1 MKQSRSL
8 KQRLIAS
15 VLVLVMVFSSLIGTT
30 FAWFTDRAASE
41 GNVIQTGTLKVDLL
55 HKTGDNWI
63 SVKDNPDHK
72 VFDYDNWEPG
82 YTRVETLKVAN
93 LGNLALKYKL
103 SVEALD
109 GTAVTGANGENLADV
124 IEVYITYSE
133 TNESSYSDIT
143 SSDKWVRKGTLTEVL
158 KAPASFMAGNLFPSG
173 QYVDG
178 SYGAVTGVGNQIVK
192 IALHMKEDAGN
203 EYQKLSIGDVS
214 VNIVATQW
222 TYENDSFGS
231 DYDKDSV
238 FPELN
243 IGGITVDVQ
252 TANGV
257 VTNPATISGEGVSG
271 IIPAGVAVDSGVSK
285 LGLSVTEKAVSDANL
300 TLNDGEAL
308 RSLDVHMYGVSKN
321 NTVPML
327 ITVEQAMKP
336 GLNIGNYTLYHLEN
350 GVTVAMT
357 AVNTAA
363 DLDAHN
369 EFYYDPV
376 TGDVTLAMAT
386 FSEVDFIA
394 EKSAAWE
401 GNFDYSW
408 YTGAV
413 APVDE
418 EGTIEYTIANADQ
431 LAAFGAIVGGMA
443 EGIERDSF
451 KGKIVKLVANINLGD
466 ANDAS
471 PNLFYPIGYYN
482 DAKSYTKPT
491 DGTKTAANV
500 TSFQGTFD
508 GQGNKISNFYQNT
521 WQMWGNY
528 DGNYYKAAM
537 GLFGYVY
544 GGTVKNLTVS
554 NFSSDG
560 EYTPTGV
567 IAAFAAGNST
577 FENIA
582 IFDCNPRVYNTG
594 NGGIIGIAGD
604 TSAAND
610 DHITLK
616 NITVDNSNKISALWG
631 SYDVA
636 CGGLVGMYRGNVD
649 GSGNATGDTIEFIN
663 CHVSA
668 QIDVYNDVC
677 GNYQYY
683 AYRYA
688 GMIIGSVRH
697 NEKSDGKTIPAM
709 AGISASGCTVNYG
722 DWNDYYYCEFEK
734 NGHPSYSGPTDY
746 KFSRVPHSELNFTDS
761 NGNGVVDANERA
773 TVTGC
778 KHDHTENEDNQAI
791 FLPFYQLFTG
801 YSWGVSSIG
810 LAEYSGI
817 VTNLDITEGDQQES
831 VTKFNGKVSTLVD
844 YTTYKLGDLF
854 AAVENCK
861 VAIVDSGI
869 AVSVVSADSANPV
882 SANISY
888 DKANWE
894 NGTITFTGAGTVSIT
909 IQDYFFCTPTTI
921 SVTVTEHEH
930 KYDNACDTTCNV
942 CGEEREITHTYD
954 NDCDT
959 TCNVCGAERSIT
971 HSYTTV
977 VTPPTCTEKGYTTY
991 TCACGDEYTDNEVAA
1006 LGHDYNAVV
1015 TAPTCTTA
1023 GYTTYTCSICDD
1035 TYIANEVAA
1044 FGHSY
1049 SSDVTAPDCVNGGY
1063 TTYTCSTCG
1072 GTYTGDEVEA
1082 LGHKYTAV
1090 ATSSTCT
1097 TGGYVTYTCSVCNHS
1112 YIGGETPALGHK
1124 EETIEAVAPTCTATG
1139 LTAGKRC
1146 SVCHETLEAQKEIP
1160 ANGHTAGADANCETA
1175 QTCTVCGVVLQGAL
1189 GHSYNAVV
1197 TAPTCT
1203 VDGYTTHTCSNCNDS
1218 YITDKVTA
1226 LGHDY
1231 KAVVTDPTC
1240 TEDGY
1245 TTYTCSVCKD
1255 TYVADKIEAKHSY
1268 QAEVTAPTCTATGYT
1283 TYTCSACGYSYN
1295 DNETEKTP
1303 HSYTETVKHP
1313 TCDEAGYTTYTCT
1326 CGDTYT
1332 GNEVAALGHAF
1343 VFESKFNGDFLY
1355 RVGNQNTVPLNALFE
1370 IKNYDNISVS
1380 ISGGVTG
1387 TYSNRE
1393 IQFAG
1398 TGLAIVVVTD
1408 TICNT
1413 PVTIELEVVDAVNAT
1428 GAANATSNNVVLL
1441 NNCGFGS
1448 LEVSG
1453 GYTLYGNGFTMTC
1466 GSDSAAL
1473 DMGYAFVTLN
1483 NGILDNVQI
1492 VCPNF
1497 DYAVLYKSNMTE
1509 SGNRSETTDKT
1520 RYFNVKSGVMVSGNS
1535 QILNS
1540 RISGARAAVN
1550 VTGGNCLIDN
1560 SRLERGAVAT
1570 LLIGSANSVT
1580 LRDVTLVQKPTA
1592 STYDSSKV
1600 LMGFS
1605 VLFICDANG
1614 DTAPVT
1620 LEGTLVQNA
1629 WVTESDKK
1637 YVPSAGQSIVSTAL
1651 GKTDYLHDLD
1661 GDGKNESLNLGFAYM
1676 PESLTSK
1683 VNTATIT
1690 DNRTNKNDIPY
1701 DYAEISILN
1710 GKTYVYSY
1718 INTNGTAD
1726 SFKTESEYVPN
1737 KYGDNITVN
1746 YSDNKDGLEFG
1757 KSFGTSG
1764 WVYQLSVDLDKGA
1777 YTFDFS
1783 KLTVLKNGESL
1794 KINRSDKVSVEEGTT
1809 EYTLTLEDGSTLKF
1823 KLIGTATTKEA
1834 PQWSNDA
1841 NGSSLSSSMN
1851 ASWEAGLCVAS
1862 SKGGTWSGAAPALQN
1877 VYIRYYS
1884 TEAKAY
1890 KVIHLADYT
1899 PNVTGK
1905 VNGSN
1910 TTCTITG
1917 TDFTLTLTGGQV
1929 HSSNK
1934 VYAIPVVCDG
1944 KLYFVAAT
1952 SSGLVNSGNSA
1963 RSVPVTYSFT
1973 DGFGNTIT
1981 GSHSWS
1987 VSEDQNNEYSYSD
2000 FCSGKLTKLES
2011 SSGGGSNPCVTPD
2024 TLITLAD
2031 GTQVRVDSLKGDE
2044 LLLVWNMETGKLD
2057 YAPIMFIDSEAE
2069 AEFEVIKLYFSDGT
2083 EVKVIYEHGFWD
2095 YDLNKYVYLDA
2106 SAADYIGHTFAKQN
2120 GDTLEK
2126 VQLVDVVIET
2136 ELTSTWSPVTV
2147 GHLCYFVNGMLSMPG
2162 GVGGLF
2168 NIFEVDAETM
2178 TYDYEQIAKD
2188 IETYGLFTY
2197 EELNAICPLTEEM
2210 FNAAGGAYLKIS
2222 IGKGNLTMEELIY
2235 MINRYSKYI

>member
-1 MKQSRSL
+1 MKQTRSL

-15 VLVLVMVFSSLIGTT
+15 VLVLVMLFTSLIGST
-30 FAWFTDRAASE
+30 FAWFTDSASSD
-41 GNVIQTGTLKVDLL
+41 GNTIQTGNLKVDLL
-55 HKTGDNWI
+55 HKTGDDWV

-72 VFDYDNWEPG
+72 VFDYDKWEPG

-93 LGNLALKYKL
+93 LGSLALKYKL

-124 IEVYITYSE
+124 IEVYITYGE
-133 TNESSYSDIT
+133 TNESNYSDIT

-158 KAPASFMAGNLFPSG
+158 KAPASFMSGNLFPSG
-173 QYVDG
+173 QYVEG
-178 SYGAVTGVGNQIVK
+178 SYDAVTGVGNQIVK

-271 IIPAGVAVDSGVSK
+271 IIPAGVAVDSGVNK
-285 LGLSVTEKAVSDANL
+285 LGLSVTEKAESDANL

-369 EFYYDPV
+369 EFYYDPA

-394 EKSAAWE
+394 EASVWE

-408 YTGAV
+408 YTGVV

-451 KGKIVKLVANINLGD
+451 KGKTVKLVANINLGD

-471 PNLFYPIGYYN
+471 TNLFYPIGYYN
-482 DAKSYTKPT
+482 DAGHYNKPT

-854 AAVENCK
+854 AAVENCD

-954 NDCDT
+954 NDCDA
-959 TCNVCGAERSIT
+959 TCNVCGAERGIT
-971 HSYTTV
+971 HDYTSV

-991 TCACGDEYTDNEVAA
+991 TCACGHFYVADETAA
-1006 LGHDYNAVV
+1006 LNHTAGEAVKENSKNPDCV
-1015 TAPTCTTA
+1015 NTGSYDSVVYCTVCDAELSRTTITVDALNHTAGDTVVENNVAPTCTKDGSYDNVVYCTV
-1023 GYTTYTCSICDD
+1023 CDAELSRETITVD
-1035 TYIANEVAA
+1035 
-1044 FGHSY
+1044 
-1049 SSDVTAPDCVNGGY
+1049 
-1063 TTYTCSTCG
+1063 
-1072 GTYTGDEVEA
+1072 A
-1082 LGHKYTAV
+1082 LGHTA
-1090 ATSSTCT
+1090 
-1097 TGGYVTYTCSVCNHS
+1097 
-1112 YIGGETPALGHK
+1112 GETVVENNVDPDCTNEGSYDNVVYCTVCGEELSRETVTVKENGHTEGAPVKENNVDPDCTNKGSYDNVVYCTVCDAELSRETVTVDAHGHK
-1124 EETIEAVAPTCTATG
+1124 EETLAAVEATCTTTG
-1139 LTAGKRC
+1139 LTAGKQC
-1146 SVCHETLEAQKEIP
+1146 SVCNKVTVVQDIVPVKPHTEVVDQAVPAKCNETGLTAGKHCSVCNTVLEAQTIVE
-1160 ANGHTAGADANCETA
+1160 
-1175 QTCTVCGVVLQGAL
+1175 AL
-1189 GHSYNAVV
+1189 GH
-1197 TAPTCT
+1197 
-1203 VDGYTTHTCSNCNDS
+1203 
-1218 YITDKVTA
+1218 
-1226 LGHDY
+1226 
-1231 KAVVTDPTC
+1231 
-1240 TEDGY
+1240 
-1245 TTYTCSVCKD
+1245 
-1255 TYVADKIEAKHSY
+1255 IEKNF
-1268 QAEVTAPTCTATGYT
+1268 T
-1283 TYTCSACGYSYN
+1283 
-1295 DNETEKTP
+1295 
-1303 HSYTETVKHP
+1303 
-1313 TCDEAGYTTYTCT
+1313 
-1326 CGDTYT
+1326 
-1332 GNEVAALGHAF
+1332 
-1343 VFESKFNGDFLY
+1343 GDFLY
-1355 RVGNQNTVPLNALFE
+1355 RVGNQNAVQLKSLFNIGNHNVTVSGAKVAGNA
-1370 IKNYDNISVS
+1370 S
-1380 ISGGVTG
+1380 
-1387 TYSNRE
+1387 
-1393 IQFAG
+1393 
-1398 TGLAIVVVTD
+1398 
-1408 TICNT
+1408 
-1413 PVTIELEVVDAVNAT
+1413 VTINGTSLQFNKTGVVKITLSSDCTCNECDIELTLEVVDAVNAT
-1428 GAANATSNNVVLL
+1428 GATSATNNNVVLL
-1441 NNCGFGS
+1441 NDCGFSS

-1466 GSDSAAL
+1466 GSDSYAL
-1473 DMGYAFVTLN
+1473 DFGYEFVKLN

-1497 DYAVLYKSNMTE
+1497 DYAALYKKNLTSND
-1509 SGNRSETTDKT
+1509 NRSYTDSNGTK
-1520 RYFNVKSGVMVSGNS
+1520 RYYNARSGVMVSGDS

-1560 SRLERGAVAT
+1560 SRLEGGAVAT

-1592 STYDSSKV
+1592 STYNSSKV

-1605 VLFICDANG
+1605 VLVICNSG
-1614 DTAPVT
+1614 GTSTPIT
-1620 LEGTLVQNA
+1620 LEGTLIQDA
-1629 WVTESDKK
+1629 WIDENDAQ
-1637 YVPSAGQSIVSTAL
+1637 YVPDDAKSIITEVL

-1661 GDGKNESLNLGFAYM
+1661 GDGTKESLNLGIAYM
-1676 PESLTSK
+1676 PADGEAT
-1683 VNTATIT
+1683 VNQPQVA
-1690 DNRTNKNDIPY
+1690 DNRTNKDDIPY
-1701 DYAEISILN
+1701 ASVSVKYLVSN
-1710 GKTYVYSY
+1710 TYVFSY
-1718 INTNGTAD
+1718 KSSKGTD
-1726 SFKTESEYVPN
+1726 ESFKDVSEYKPN
-1737 KYGDNITVN
+1737 KYGDIIAAN
-1746 YSDNKDGLEFG
+1746 YSDDVSGLEFG
-1757 KSFGTSG
+1757 KSFGTDG
-1764 WVYQLSVDLDKGA
+1764 WVYELNVDLDKASG
-1777 YTFDFS
+1777 YKLDFS
-1783 KLTVLKNGESL
+1783 KLAMTVNGVPVTDFMVNGSA
-1794 KINRSDKVSVEEGTT
+1794 KPTSPVAVTAGGTT
-1809 EYTLTLEDGSTLKF
+1809 YTLTVTVNGKEHNVIFKVTGVETAKRAPYLVDKDGNEINLNDVDWGAGTRVTSGSDWSAAAPVLKGIYVKYWSVSAGVYKVVSFEETL
-1823 KLIGTATTKEA
+1823 T
-1834 PQWSNDA
+1834 P
-1841 NGSSLSSSMN
+1841 SSSGKQN
-1851 ASWEAGLCVAS
+1851 ESNNWWQYTSPDGDFTLRITNTGAIHS
-1862 SKGGTWSGAAPALQN
+1862 SKG
-1877 VYIRYYS
+1877 VY
-1884 TEAKAY
+1884 
-1890 KVIHLADYT
+1890 
-1899 PNVTGK
+1899 GM
-1905 VNGSN
+1905 
-1910 TTCTITG
+1910 
-1917 TDFTLTLTGGQV
+1917 
-1929 HSSNK
+1929 
-1934 VYAIPVVCDG
+1934 PVVYNNV
-1944 KLYFVAAT
+1944 LYFT
-1952 SSGLVNSGNSA
+1952 ISS
-1963 RSVPVTYSFT
+1963 T
-1973 DGFGNTIT
+1973 DGM
-1981 GSHSWS
+1981 
-1987 VSEDQNNEYSYSD
+1987 VS
-2000 FCSGKLTKLES
+2000 S
-2011 SSGGGSNPCVTPD
+2011 SSGSRNVAMEYVFTDNNSGSLTFNHTWTVNNNTTPTVKYTDMVPSEGGGGCVTGD
-2024 TLITLAD
+2024 TLVTLAD
-2031 GTQVRVDSLKGDE
+2031 GTQKRVDE
-2044 LLLVWNMETGKLD
+2044 LTYDDVLLVWDFYKGEYTTSVPSAIYNYGD
-2057 YAPIMFIDSEAE
+2057 A
-2069 AEFEVIKLYFSDGT
+2069 LYNVTNLKFSDGT
-2083 EVKVIYEHGFWD
+2083 VVKMITEHEFFDVEKNSFVYICESNVAEFVGREFLKVDGDGYKSVVLNGYEFTEEYTGSYTVLTAVHYNCITEGMFS
-2095 YDLNKYVYLDA
+2095 LT
-2106 SAADYIGHTFAKQN
+2106 ADPSYKCETF
-2120 GDTLEK
+2120 
-2126 VQLVDVVIET
+2126 
-2136 ELTSTWSPVTV
+2136 
-2147 GHLCYFVNGMLSMPG
+2147 FR
-2162 GVGGLF
+2162 
-2168 NIFEVDAETM
+2168 IFEVGEGMKFDE
-2178 TYDYEQIAKD
+2178 AKMQEAID
-2188 IETYGLFTY
+2188 QYGLYTYEDFAEYVTY
-2197 EELNAICPLTEEM
+2197 EEFIA
-2210 FNAAGGAYLKIS
+2210 FGGAYFKILVEQ
-2222 IGKGNLTMEELIY
+2222 GLLTFEDILIAVATY
-2235 MINRYSKYI
+2235 AP